1 MSALRKEQPITDA
14 VKLAEVRKEV
24 EYRWFVYPKRVAA
37 GKMKQAEMDRRIAVM
52 RAVMADY
59 EAKVEGRLL

>member
-1 MSALRKEQPITDA
+1 MSAQRKEQPITDA

-37 GKMKQAEMDRRIAVM
+37 GKKADQATEELHEQLLRR
-52 RAVMADY
+52 
-59 EAKVEGRLL
+59 EP